1 MSNRHLFSSLEGLVP
16 KALRGIVASNP
27 RLNLD
32 EANRVVFD
40 PASPRSTVSIIS
52 GGGSGH
58 EPAWAGYVGSNMLA
72 ASVAGD
78 VFASPSTKQILAAV
92 DAVPS
97 DKGTLLVITN
107 YTGDCL
113 HFGLAAEK
121 TKAKGRACRMLICGD
136 DVSIG
141 KKSGSL
147 VGRRGLAGQIGV
159 LKILGAAAAQG
170 ASLDALYDLGTAVN
184 SQIVS
189 IAATLDHCHVPG
201 RTEHGALDADEIEI
215 GTGPHNEPGYRKLSP
230 APTAQELVRQVLK
243 YCLDET
249 DPERGYVHFQPGDE
263 TALLVSNFGGMSNL
277 ELGGLVDELLTQ
289 LHTDWHIE
297 PVRVYAGCLETSL
310 NAPAFSVSVI
320 NLSGVA
326 AANANASSSAYS
338 LEQIKEFLDL
348 RTDTAWEAVAGCQK
362 TSSSPGERRRP
373 RADQIVRPLPSEGK
387 KVVLNDDD
395 DGNTHDT
402 RDLRVDPALLE
413 AMLREACAALV
424 REEPDL
430 TRWDTAMGDGDC
442 GLTLKTGADALRDAV
457 DRRRVAARGSVVE
470 VLAEVE
476 DILESRMG
484 GTLGGI
490 LGIFFVAL
498 RTAVEANCSRTAA
511 AAQGGGGGGGGRAGS
526 SLLLSVWAKS
536 LATALQHLAQY
547 TPAKVGDRTV
557 MDTLIPF
564 AEAMR
569 ATQSFDDAVAAAV
582 RGAEATKTMKPR
594 LGRATY
600 VGTGVESN
608 KELPPDPGAWGAMVV
623 IRALQTAM
631 QGSAPS
637 TRTTRVDSK
646 FGLREED
653 LGDLKGIASV

>member
-32 EANRVVFD
+32 ETNRVVFD
-40 PASPRSTVSIIS
+40 PEAPRDTVSIIS

-78 VFASPSTKQILAAV
+78 VFASPSTKQILAAI

-121 TKAKGRACRMLICGD
+121 TKAKGKACRMLICGD

-141 KKSGSL
+141 KKGGSL

-170 ASLDALYDLGTAVN
+170 ASLDELYDLGTAINRQV
-184 SQIVS
+184 VS

-201 RTEHGALDADEIEI
+201 RTEHGALADDEIEI
-215 GTGPHNEPGYRKLSP
+215 GTGPHNEPGYKKLSP
-230 APTAQELVRQVLK
+230 APTAEGLVKQILK

-249 DPERGYVHFQPGDE
+249 DPERGYVRFKPGDE

-277 ELGGLVDELLTQ
+277 ELGGLVDELLQQ
-289 LHTDWHIE
+289 LLVDWNIE
-297 PVRVYAGCLETSL
+297 PVRVYSGCLETSL

-320 NLSGVA
+320 NISGIA
-326 AANANASSSAYS
+326 ASTSYS
-338 LEQIKEFLDL
+338 VEAIKAFLDA
-348 RTDTAWEAVAGCQK
+348 RTDTAWEAVAGSQNH
-362 TSSSPGERRRP
+362 PRRRK
-373 RADQIVRPLPSEGK
+373 RADQLARPPVELKRAVDEA
-387 KVVLNDDD
+387 
-395 DGNTHDT
+395 
-402 RDLRVDPALLE
+402 RDLKIDPVLLE
-413 AMLREACAALV
+413 KMLRGACEELISA
-424 REEPDL
+424 EPDL
-430 TRWDTAMGDGDC
+430 TKWDTVMGDGDC
-442 GLTLKTGADALRDAV
+442 GLTLKTGANALLEAV
-457 DRRRVAARGSVVE
+457 ESKQIAARGSVVQ
-470 VLAEVE
+470 VLTELE
-476 DILESRMG
+476 DIVESRMG

-490 LGIFFVAL
+490 LGIFFVSL
-498 RTAVEANCSRTAA
+498 RTAVEENSALARTEGPVA
-511 AAQGGGGGGGGRAGS
+511 
-526 SLLLSVWAKS
+526 VWSKS
-536 LATALQHLAQY
+536 LASALRHLEQY

-564 AEAMR
+564 AEAMEAGR
-569 ATQSFDDAVAAAV
+569 SFEEGVSAAV
-582 RGAEATKTMKPR
+582 KGSEATKTLKPR

-600 VGTGVESN
+600 VGVGAEGR
-608 KELPPDPGAWGAMVV
+608 ELPPDPGAWGAMVA
-623 IRALQTAM
+623 IRGLLSAM
-631 QGSAPS
+631 
-637 TRTTRVDSK
+637 
-646 FGLREED
+646 
-653 LGDLKGIASV
+653 